1 MANRCNPFRL
11 SINVVEPFPLDHAV
25 LEIDPD
31 DSKIEKLGD
40 VRAELAIIVAI
51 SALEVHGHRHV
62 NRRRDPFNDLLS
74 KRKRK
79 VLAIL
84 IPLRSGDRPTAGR
97 DRLRTGIDDRFRTAC
112 IPRVVKYYWRPF
124 DVKGGKLFSFLGL
137 AHGHSPIHRLL
148 NGEIA
153 DRLGVEALLAHAAGD
168 RDPPRSIEQRVT
180 IGCHASL
187 SGTIYLSIDRS

>member
-62 NRRRDPFNDLLS
+62 NRRRDPFNDLLG
-74 KRKRK
+74 KRQRK

-84 IPLRSGDRPTAGR
+84 ISVRSGDRPTAGR
-97 DRLRTGIDDRFRTAC
+97 DRLRTGLDDRFRTAC
-112 IPRVVKYYWRPF
+112 IPRVVKYHGRPF

-137 AHGHSPIHRLL
+137 AHGHPPFVDCTMAKSQTDL
-148 NGEIA
+148 A
-153 DRLGVEALLAHAAGD
+153 SKSLLAHAAGD
-168 RDPPRSIEQRVT
+168 RDPPRSLERR
-180 IGCHASL
+180 GPL
-187 SGTIYLSIDRS
+187 SFT